1 MGDWAD
7 VLIVEDEK
15 RLRGFALEILGME
28 GVSAAAAA
36 DGCEAMAYFERVLEA
51 NGQMPSILLMDL
63 TMPCLSGYEVYEQIA
78 SAPWISTV
86 TVIITSAMGDR
97 FDPLPRRYAAA
108 DQTLRCQRPDV
119 HAASSR
125 ARLVHRRFVA
135 YPRGS
140 HKSVVKCG
148 RITDAPLR
156 RNGVAI

>member
-97 FDPLPRRYAAA
+97 FDPLPGPA
-108 DQTLRCQRPDV
+108 DTLLLTKPYDVNVLMSTLRRVAPDLFTG
-119 HAASSR
+119 AS
-125 ARLVHRRFVA
+125 
-135 YPRGS
+135 
-140 HKSVVKCG
+140 
-148 RITDAPLR
+148 
-156 RNGVAI
+156 